1 MSATDAPDTT
11 APTTLDSWF
20 TQLAS
25 PAANRNDSG
34 RGVHGIVGKQVSRI
48 RTVRKITEELGY
60 VQTGRIL
67 IIEAKRAL
75 SR

>member
-1 MSATDAPDTT
+1 MSSTDAPDAT
-11 APTTLDSWF
+11 APHTLDSWF

-25 PAANRNDSG
+25 PAAQRNDSV
-34 RGVHGIVGKQVSRI
+34 RGVRGVIGKQVSRL
-48 RTVRKITEELGY
+48 RTVRKIAEEVGY

-67 IIEAKRAL
+67 IIEARRAL